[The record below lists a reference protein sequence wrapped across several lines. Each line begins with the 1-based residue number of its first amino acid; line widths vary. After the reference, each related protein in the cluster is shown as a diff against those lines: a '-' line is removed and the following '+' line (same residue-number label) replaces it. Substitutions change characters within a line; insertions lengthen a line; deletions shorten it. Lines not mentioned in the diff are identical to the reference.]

1 MRIKECPTTLLGK
14 AEEACSGLTSAYHKF
29 CVFDVCLSKDLGAA
43 KTVGSAVVLQ
53 HENAIGAPVFMGHG
67 RCVDGKGRS
76 FRSHATKLRTDTACQ
91 QVLRSLSNQDG
102 VLGAQ
107 LKRGG
112 FCEVL
117 SAKSVDPTTAA
128 IPGGWGVPQPSK
140 QEDVYIAMAPK
151 SEAKVESE
159 PGDAEGLI
167 ADTTDEPAYNCW
179 QLN

>member
-1 MRIKECPTTLLGK
+1 M
-14 AEEACSGLTSAYHKF
+14 TSAFHKF
-29 CVFDVCLSKDLGAA
+29 CVFDVCLTKDLAAA
-43 KTVGSAVVLQ
+43 KSVGSAVVLQ

-67 RCVDGKGRS
+67 RCVDVKGRS

-102 VLGAQ
+102 VMGAQ

-117 SAKSVDPTTAA
+117 TAQTVDPTRAA
-128 IPGGWGVPQPSK
+128 IPGGWGIPGPSK
-140 QEDVYIAMAPK
+140 QDDVYISMAPK
-151 SEAKVESE
+151 GEAQAVVESE

-167 ADTTDEPAYNCW
+167 ADTTDEAAYNCW